1 MRRDR
6 GAAGVIAPSLPS
18 LLVSHWHPSG
28 VPDLIA
34 AAAAALYVGGTA
46 RIRTRWPLPRT
57 AAFLAGLGC
66 TLVATDSGIG
76 AYDDRLLSVHMVQH
90 MLLLL
95 VAPLLLLAGRPV
107 ILALRALPAR
117 RRRALAAVLYRLTT
131 VARPAVCLATFSVV
145 LVVTHFPAFYDATVG
160 HPAVHEAEHA
170 LYLIAGLLLW
180 WPLLDA
186 DPVPAHRLSGLGR
199 LVYLLA
205 TMPVMAIVGAYL
217 NRHPTLVY
225 PPYGPPDRAMGISA
239 VVNQQQA
246 GAIMWVAG
254 SAIVIA
260 MGLWMTIAALVA
272 EERRQQAREA
282 HAIGGS
288 VP

>member
-1 MRRDR
+1 
-6 GAAGVIAPSLPS
+6 VIAPSLPS

-28 VPDLIA
+28 VPDVTA
-34 AAAAALYVGGTA
+34 AAAAALYLGGLA
-46 RIRTRWPLPRT
+46 RIHTRWPLRRT
-57 AAFLAGLGC
+57 AAFLAGLASI
-66 TLVATDSGIG
+66 LVATDSGIG
-76 AYDDRLLSVHMVQH
+76 AYDDQLLSVHMVQH

-95 VAPLLLLAGRPV
+95 LAPLLLLAGRPV
-107 ILALRALPAR
+107 ILALRALPTG
-117 RRRALAAVLYRLTT
+117 RRRALASVLHRLAAVT
-131 VARPAVCLATFSVV
+131 RPPVCLVTFSSVM
-145 LVVTHFPAFYDATVG
+145 VVTHLPAFYDASLR
-160 HPAVHEAEHA
+160 HPTVHEAEHA

-186 DPVPAHRLSGLGR
+186 DPVPAHRLSGFGR

-205 TMPVMAIVGAYL
+205 TMPPMAIVGAYL

-225 PPYGPPDRAMGISA
+225 PPYGPPARAMGISA
-239 VVNQQQA
+239 VVDQQHA

-260 MGLWMTIAALVA
+260 VGLWVAIAALVA

>member
-1 MRRDR
+1 MID
-6 GAAGVIAPSLPS
+6 PSLPS
-18 LLVSHWHPSG
+18 LLVSHWHPTG
-28 VPDLIA
+28 VPDLAA
-34 AAAAALYVGGTA
+34 AAAAALYLGGMA
-46 RIRTRWPLPRT
+46 RFHTRWPPRRT
-57 AAFLAGLGC
+57 AAFLCGLAC
-66 TLVATDSGIG
+66 IVVATDSGIG
-76 AYDDRLLSVHMVQH
+76 AYDDQLLSVHMVQH
-90 MLLLL
+90 MLLLV

-117 RRRALAAVLYRLTT
+117 RRRALAAVLYRLASVT
-131 VARPAVCLATFSVV
+131 RRAVCLVTFSAV
-145 LVVTHFPAFYDATVG
+145 LVVTHLPAFYDATLR
-160 HPAVHEAEHA
+160 HPAVHNAEHA

-186 DPVPAHRLSGLGR
+186 DPVPAHRLTGLGR

-205 TMPVMAIVGAYL
+205 TMPPMAIVGAYL
-217 NRHPTLVY
+217 NRHPTLLY
-225 PPYGPPDRAMGISA
+225 PPYGPPARAMGISA
-239 VVNQQQA
+239 VVDQQQA

-260 MGLWMTIAALVA
+260 VGLWVTIAALVA